1 MSLKGDYKYEIKE
14 GDKEYVGHIAII
26 DGLVPAG
33 DTNFPLM
40 SANSVWIPA
49 RWDRFSVE
57 EQPENSIRVDDRI
70 Q

>member
-1 MSLKGDYKYEIKE
+1 MSLKGNYEYEIKE
-14 GDKEYVGHIAII
+14 GDKEYLGHIAII
-26 DGLVPAG
+26 DGLIPAG

-40 SANSVWIPA
+40 SANSIWIPA